1 MQNMTVRSWLVM
13 TNNFEHKGKN
23 NFQIKKTNQWMGK
36 NSKTLFCKFIARG
49 WKWNVHESV
58 SNDIQINFFNNH
70 HYWNYLYLWEILPWQ
85 MYDNM
90 QTNENTLQYEWD
102 FKINTSNLQ
111 FPKLCIILW
120 PLSVFKDQ
128 SLFFGIMTKVLL
140 SSTWLSSFTI
150 YRDDWMNVPV
160 YRGPVDIKEFFSE
173 HSDSLS
179 ELDSISMASW
189 QLTLDDDDE
198 AGGCWLRARLSSSS
212 WQNVSDPW

>member
-1 MQNMTVRSWLVM
+1 MNGQE
-13 TNNFEHKGKN
+13 F
-23 NFQIKKTNQWMGK
+23 
-36 NSKTLFCKFIARG
+36 KTLFCKFIARG

-70 HYWNYLYLWEILPWQ
+70 HYRNYLYLWEILLWQ

-140 SSTWLSSFTI
+140 SSIWLSSFTI
-150 YRDDWMNVPV
+150 IGMTGWTSQFIVGQWTLRS
-160 YRGPVDIKEFFSE
+160 FSLNIQI
-173 HSDSLS
+173 HSP
-179 ELDSISMASW
+179 SW
-189 QLTLDDDDE
+189 TLFL
-198 AGGCWLRARLSSSS
+198 WLRGNLRMTTTKKQEAA
-212 WQNVSDPW
+212 D

>member
-1 MQNMTVRSWLVM
+1 MNGQE
-13 TNNFEHKGKN
+13 F
-23 NFQIKKTNQWMGK
+23 
-36 NSKTLFCKFIARG
+36 KTLFCKFIARG

-70 HYWNYLYLWEILPWQ
+70 HYRNYLYLWEILLRQ

-128 SLFFGIMTKVLL
+128 SLFFGIMTKVFCQALDFQASLL
-140 SSTWLSSFTI
+140 SGWLDE
-150 YRDDWMNVPV
+150 RP
-160 YRGPVDIKEFFSE
+160 
-173 HSDSLS
+173 SLS
-179 ELDSISMASW
+179 WAS
-189 QLTLDDDDE
+189 
-198 AGGCWLRARLSSSS
+198 GH
-212 WQNVSDPW
+212 

>member
-1 MQNMTVRSWLVM
+1 MTQILMQNMTVRSWLVM

-23 NFQIKKTNQWMGK
+23 NFQIKKTNRWMGK

-102 FKINTSNLQ
+102 FEINTSNLQ

-150 YRDDWMNVPV
+150 IGMTGWTSQFIVGQWTLRS
-160 YRGPVDIKEFFSE
+160 FSLNIQT
-173 HSDSLS
+173 HSP
-179 ELDSISMASW
+179 SW
-189 QLTLDDDDE
+189 TLFL
-198 AGGCWLRARLSSSS
+198 WLRGNLRLTTTK
-212 WQNVSDPW
+212 QEAAD